1 MVKTFRVKILDL
13 YRTTPGEEHLEAGL
27 VSIYIEDWELE
38 IKNIPYYVD
47 KKKKVFVEAG
57 GLDLEQKQ
65 KDGSIQEVF
74 IPHFS
79 FKNEKTWDVIQN
91 TIEKTVLK
99 HLGSY

>member
-1 MVKTFRVKILDL
+1 MAKPFRVKILDL

-47 KKKKVFVEAG
+47 QRKKVFVEVS

-65 KDGSIQEVF
+65 KDGAVQEIF
-74 IPHFS
+74 IPNFS
-79 FKNEKTWDVIQN
+79 FRNEKIWEVIEKA
-91 TIEKTVLK
+91 IEKTILK
-99 HLGSY
+99 HLGRY